1 MEILLRAAVG
11 IGKNG
16 CFLAKMAVTPDFVVV
31 AEGRGA
37 LRTPPQTGGGGG

>member
-16 CFLAKMAVTPDFVVV
+16 CFLANMVVTPDSIFF
-31 AEGRGA
+31 AEDRGA
-37 LRTPPQTGGGGG
+37 FRTPPQTGGGGG